1 MMLSGLE
8 VECQSFEKF
17 NMWDVYELEWLLE
30 IYDPEDTATS
40 SPAMFSIKAIP
51 RVSSSEMIIVL

>member
-1 MMLSGLE
+1 ME

-17 NMWDVYELEWLLE
+17 KMWDVYELEWLLE

-40 SPAMFSIKAIP
+40 SPAMFSIKSIP

>member
-1 MMLSGLE
+1 M
-8 VECQSFEKF
+8 
-17 NMWDVYELEWLLE
+17 LEWLLE
-30 IYDPEDTATS
+30 IYDVEDTEIS